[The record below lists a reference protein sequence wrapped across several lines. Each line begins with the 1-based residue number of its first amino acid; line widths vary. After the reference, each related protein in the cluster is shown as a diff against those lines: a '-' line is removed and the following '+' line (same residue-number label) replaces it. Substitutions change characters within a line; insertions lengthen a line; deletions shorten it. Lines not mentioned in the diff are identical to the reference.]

1 MVYHEILKKYWGYS
15 DFRSLQLDIIQS
27 IGNGKDTLGL
37 MPTGG
42 GKSITF
48 QVPALAKEGLC
59 LVVTPLIALMKDQ
72 VETLKK
78 QNIKASAIF
87 SGMSYEEIMIT
98 IDNCMYGNYKFLY
111 VSPERLSTNIFLQ
124 KLPNLH
130 ISMIAVDESHCISQ
144 WGYDF
149 RPSYLQ
155 IANIRE
161 FLPGVPILALTAT
174 ATPEVVTDIQKQLK
188 FPTKNVFQKSF
199 ERSNL
204 AYVVRETDDKL
215 DQLLKILRSIKG
227 TAVVYVRNR
236 KKTKEIS
243 DFLNGNG
250 ISADYFHAGLS
261 NQTKDIRQKRWK
273 TDECRVIVAT
283 NAFGMGIDKADV
295 RSVIHMDLP
304 DSIESYF
311 QEAGRAGRDEKKAYA
326 ILLYSNND
334 STKIKK
340 RIADNF
346 PAKEQIVKVYD
357 ALCNYLQIPVESCEG
372 AVFNFNIADFC
383 TKFHLPILTTYSAL
397 KMLQQAGYIEYTEE
411 IDSSS
416 RVIFTIHRDAL
427 YKMPDKNQKIE
438 TLIKT
443 LLRSYTGLFTDFAYI
458 NEELIAQRA
467 GLAKD
472 EVYQLLIYLSKQ
484 GVIQYVPRKKT
495 PFIVFVQ
502 QRQHSERIILTKE
515 VYEERKA
522 RFEERAESILNY
534 ATNKDICRSRI
545 LLNYFGEKNTTDC
558 GQCDV
563 CLASK
568 RAKVSTEYFSEMT
581 EKIRERLQEEPL
593 TISELTDA
601 LSKDEE
607 KTIKI
612 IRLLIEQGEL
622 IADKDLKL
630 HIKQVVT

>member
-1 MVYHEILKKYWGYS
+1 
-15 DFRSLQLDIIQS
+15 
-27 IGNGKDTLGL
+27 
-37 MPTGG
+37 
-42 GKSITF
+42 
-48 QVPALAKEGLC
+48 
-59 LVVTPLIALMKDQ
+59 
-72 VETLKK
+72 
-78 QNIKASAIF
+78 
-87 SGMSYEEIMIT
+87 
-98 IDNCMYGNYKFLY
+98 
-111 VSPERLSTNIFLQ
+111 
-124 KLPNLH
+124 
-130 ISMIAVDESHCISQ
+130 
-144 WGYDF
+144 
-149 RPSYLQ
+149 
-155 IANIRE
+155 
-161 FLPGVPILALTAT
+161 
-174 ATPEVVTDIQKQLK
+174 
-188 FPTKNVFQKSF
+188 
-199 ERSNL
+199 
-204 AYVVRETDDKL
+204 
-215 DQLLKILRSIKG
+215 
-227 TAVVYVRNR
+227 
-236 KKTKEIS
+236 
-243 DFLNGNG
+243 
-250 ISADYFHAGLS
+250 
-261 NQTKDIRQKRWK
+261 
-273 TDECRVIVAT
+273 
-283 NAFGMGIDKADV
+283 
-295 RSVIHMDLP
+295 
-304 DSIESYF
+304 
-311 QEAGRAGRDEKKAYA
+311 
-326 ILLYSNND
+326 
-334 STKIKK
+334 
-340 RIADNF
+340 
-346 PAKEQIVKVYD
+346 
-357 ALCNYLQIPVESCEG
+357 
-372 AVFNFNIADFC
+372 
-383 TKFHLPILTTYSAL
+383 
-397 KMLQQAGYIEYTEE
+397 MLQQAGYIEYTEE